1 MEYLFE
7 YGLFLAK
14 ALTIVVAIGVVIAL
28 IVGAAAKP
36 KTKPG
41 TLEVDDLSEQMKQIK
56 DDFLDNTLDKKALK
70 VLNKERKQAA
80 KEEADKEPKGRLYVI
95 DFKGSMDAHEVESL
109 RQEVS
114 AIISLAD
121 KDKDQVLVRLESGG
135 GVVHGY
141 GLGASQLQRLKNAE
155 IKLTV
160 AIDKVAAS
168 GGYMMACV
176 ADEIIAAPFAIVGS
190 IGVIAQIPN
199 FNKVLKKHDIDYE
212 QITAGQ
218 YKRTLTLFGENTDAG
233 REKFREE
240 IEQTHTLFKQ
250 FVAEHRPAL
259 DIEQV
264 ATGEHWFAL
273 DAHNKGLVDRISTS
287 DDELLNLVKDYQTYK
302 VTYKLKKG
310 LAEKVA
316 KNFAITIEQLGMR
329 LWSKS
334 KSLRP

>member
-14 ALTIVVAIGVVIAL
+14 ALTVVVAIGIVVAL
-28 IVGAAAKP
+28 IVGASSKP
-36 KTKPG
+36 KGKSG
-41 TLEVDDLSEQMKQIK
+41 SLEVTDLSEQMQNVK
-56 DDFLDNTLDKKALK
+56 DDFLANTLDKKELKALHK
-70 VLNKERKQAA
+70 EQKAAEKNKEESAS
-80 KEEADKEPKGRLYVI
+80 KGKVYVI

-109 RQEVS
+109 REEVS
-114 AIISLAD
+114 AVLMLAD

-141 GLGASQLQRLKNAE
+141 GLAASQLQRIKAAE

-199 FNKVLKKHDIDYE
+199 FNKLLKKNDIDYE

-218 YKRTLTLFGENTDAG
+218 YKRTLTLFGENTDDG
-233 REKFREE
+233 RAKFKEE

-250 FVAEHRPAL
+250 FVSQNRPNMDL
-259 DIEQV
+259 DTV

-273 DAHNKGLVDRISTS
+273 DAKDKGLVNRINTS
-287 DDELLNLVKDYQTYK
+287 DDELISLAAERQA
-302 VTYKLKKG
+302 YKLAYKQKKG
-310 LAEKVA
+310 FADKLA
-316 KNFAITIEQLGMR
+316 KNLAITIESVGMR
-329 LWSKS
+329 LWSQTQRLK
-334 KSLRP
+334 P